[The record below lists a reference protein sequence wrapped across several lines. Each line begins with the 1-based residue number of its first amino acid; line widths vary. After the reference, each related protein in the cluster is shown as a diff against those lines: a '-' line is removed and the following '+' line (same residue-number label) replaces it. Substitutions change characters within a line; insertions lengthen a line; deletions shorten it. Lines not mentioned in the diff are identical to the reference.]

1 MQIAIVSETW
11 PPEVNGVALTV
22 HSLAR
27 GLQALG
33 HRVQVIRPRP
43 AGSVQADRTQ
53 TDANEQDENVFGSA
67 SADWKPEFDEVL
79 VPGLKLPRYPELR
92 FGLPAAATLERLW
105 RATRPDAIY
114 VATEGPL
121 GRSAVGVAER
131 LGVPACTGFHTRFDD
146 FARHYGFGF
155 LTPLVFRYLRNFH
168 NRAAAT
174 LVPTTELADFLR
186 AHGFRGVSVLR
197 RAVDTQRFNPCH
209 RDEALR
215 REWGLAPDQL
225 AVIYVGRIA
234 AEKKLDLAV
243 RAFRLIEQTQHGAR
257 FIFVGDGPARAALM
271 AQNPDFIHAGVRRG
285 VDLSRHYASA
295 DLFLFPSLS
304 ETFGNVTLEGMA
316 SGLPVVAF
324 DYGAAHEHLLDGIN
338 GACVPR
344 DKLDAFIA
352 GAVDLGNNAEKRER
366 FGAAARH
373 AVAALNPTSVAR
385 SFADVLA
392 SLIVEKAA

>member
-22 HSLAR
+22 RSLAR
-27 GLQALG
+27 GLLTLG
-33 HRVQVIRPRP
+33 HRIQVIRPR
-43 AGSVQADRTQ
+43 
-53 TDANEQDENVFGSA
+53 QDVLIENVANATRSA
-67 SADWKPEFDEVL
+67 AAIPEFDEVL

-131 LGVPACTGFHTRFDD
+131 LGIPVCTGFHTRFDD

-174 LVPTTELADFLR
+174 LVPTAELVDFLR
-186 AHGFRGVSVLR
+186 AHGFRNVSILR
-197 RAVDTQRFNPCH
+197 RAVDTQRFDPCH

-215 REWGLAPDQL
+215 REWRLAPGQL
-225 AVIYVGRIA
+225 ATIYVGRIA
-234 AEKKLDLAV
+234 AEKNLDVAV
-243 RAFRLIEQTQHGAR
+243 RAFRLIAQDQPGAR
-257 FIFVGDGPARAALM
+257 FILVGDGPARAAM
-271 AQNPDFIHAGVRRG
+271 MMQNPDFIHAGVRRG
-285 VDLSRHYASA
+285 ADLGRHYASA

-324 DYGAAHEHLLDGIN
+324 DYGAAHEHMRDGIN

-344 DKLDAFIA
+344 DQPDAFIA
-352 GAVDLGNNAEKRER
+352 AAVELGNNAEKRER
-366 FGAAARH
+366 FGNAARD
-373 AVAALNPTSVAR
+373 AVAALDPASVAR
-385 SFADVLA
+385 SFADLLA
-392 SLIVEKAA
+392 SLLVEKLVTEKAA